1 MQGQVFHDA
10 GTTAKQQVVTFAW
23 YGIMEI
29 KITGT
34 CLAEQMFPDDTA
46 QFHCFRILVEQLH
59 QLFATHPQHAT
70 GHHRLYR

>member
-23 YGIMEI
+23 CGIMEI
-29 KITGT
+29 QITGT

-46 QFHCFRILVEQLH
+46 
-59 QLFATHPQHAT
+59 
-70 GHHRLYR
+70 